1 MVERLLQEIHRR
13 SLWQALA
20 LFMAS
25 GWAVL
30 QVLDTLI
37 DQGILPAWTF
47 KAGLALL
54 LLGLPVVLAT
64 AFVQGG
70 FPGRAAKHDAG
81 APGDIGADG
90 SPVSPPAGAR
100 STDSAPVPAG
110 TRSHM
115 LTWRNAIL
123 GGVGAFALLGMGAG
137 GWMGM
142 RVLGVGPAATLAA
155 QGLIGSGAEVVLA
168 DFESGDEAELG
179 DVVTRTLR
187 IDLMQSRMI
196 RVLDRAQLNEPLA
209 RMELAPGARITSD
222 VAAQLA
228 EREGYAAVIT
238 GEVSRAGSGYV
249 LTASIRAGDG
259 FVPVAGFRETAKN
272 DDELIGA
279 IERLS
284 RTIRDKAGES
294 LRAVHGG
301 PSLEQ
306 VTTSSLPAL
315 REYTRG
321 EALEA
326 AGDRNG
332 ALEHY
337 ERAVALDSMFAMA
350 HRKLAVSLTNL
361 QLRRSDAVR
370 SSRRAYELRDR
381 LPGLERELATAAY
394 MRHVIGDLNA
404 AAAAYE
410 RALVIDSTSIPV
422 RNNLAVVYHLLGRH
436 VEAARHYRAVLQ
448 LRPIAPA
455 YSGLALQ
462 RYRAGDLAGA
472 LATVDSGMAALPSW
486 HGGNSVK
493 ALFLAGRHQYA
504 AADSLSRIVQQAAAT
519 EYDRQ
524 INATIRLWLLGVR
537 GRIREAERVLEE
549 PAYSDQP
556 ISSAADR
563 AALEV
568 MRGDTTAAIA
578 RVMRAFSTHGAE
590 GTDHAE
596 MIAALTLA
604 GAGAE
609 ASAVLAAWRAAVPE
623 DELGSFAPDRHQAL
637 ARTQLVTGD
646 FEGALRTLDDMQRR
660 WPGFESGTKFNRA
673 RTYDAMGNATAAVE
687 WYGKALDSYNDGAL
701 AWVPEITFAIRRLAE
716 LYDAQGN
723 DAKAVEYYARFVE
736 LWKEADPELQPMVRR
751 AEARLAALVPR
762 R

>member
-13 SLWQALA
+13 SMWQVLA
-20 LFMAS
+20 LFAAS

-30 QVLDTLI
+30 QVLDMLT
-37 DQGILPAWTF
+37 DQGILPAWVF

-70 FPGRAAKHDAG
+70 
-81 APGDIGADG
+81 
-90 SPVSPPAGAR
+90 R
-100 STDSAPVPAG
+100 STDRVPVSARATG
-110 TRSHM
+110 RI

-123 GGVGAFALLGMGAG
+123 GGVGAFTLLGMGAG

-142 RVLGVGPAATLAA
+142 RVLGIGPAGTLAA
-155 QGLIGSGAEVVLA
+155 QGLIEHGAEVVLA
-168 DFESGDEAELG
+168 DFESGDDAELG

-187 IDLMQSRMI
+187 IDLMQSSMI
-196 RVLDRAQLNEPLA
+196 RVLDRAQLDEPLA
-209 RMELAPGARITSD
+209 RMELSSDAPITRA
-222 VAAQLA
+222 VATQLA
-228 EREGYAAVIT
+228 EREGFAAVIT
-238 GEVSRAGSGYV
+238 GEVARAGSAYV

-321 EALEA
+321 EALSA
-326 AGDRNG
+326 AGSRDA

-350 HRKLAVSLTNL
+350 HRKIAVTLSNL
-361 QLRRSDAVR
+361 RLRRSDAVR
-370 SSRRAYELRDR
+370 AFRRAYELGDR
-381 LPGLERELATAAY
+381 LPDLERELATASY
-394 MRHVIGDLNA
+394 MYGVVGDYQA

-410 RALVIDSTSIPV
+410 RAMAIDSTSIAV
-422 RNNLAVVYHLLGRH
+422 RNNLAVVYMTLGRGADA
-436 VEAARHYRAVLQ
+436 ERHFAAVLRV
-448 LRPIAPA
+448 RPTATA
-455 YSGLALQ
+455 YSGLAATRFQ
-462 RYRAGDLAGA
+462 MGDLAGA
-472 LATVDSGMAALPSW
+472 LATLDSGMATLPSW
-486 HGGNSVK
+486 QAGNAVK
-493 ALFLAGRHQYA
+493 AIFLLARFQLA
-504 AADSLSRIVQQAAAT
+504 AADSFTRIAQRSAST
-519 EYDRQ
+519 EFDRQ
-524 INATIRLWLLGVR
+524 TSANLRTWTLALR
-537 GRIREAERVLEE
+537 GQLRGAASVLDEGYLAEYPVAL
-549 PAYSDQP
+549 
-556 ISSAADR
+556 AAGH
-563 AALEV
+563 AALDIL
-568 MRGDTTAAIA
+568 RGDTAAAIGGIRKA
-578 RVMRAFSTHGAE
+578 LSAPTSDDFAHLE
-590 GTDHAE
+590 GVFAY
-596 MIAALTLA
+596 ILA
-604 GAGAE
+604 GAGTE
-609 ASAVLAAWRAAVPE
+609 ASEALAAWRAAVPD
-623 DELGSFAPDRHQAL
+623 DELGNQRPFRHMAM
-637 ARTQLVTGD
+637 AGMQLTTRD

-660 WPGFESGTKFNRA
+660 WPGFESGTKHYRA
-673 RTYDAMGNATAAVE
+673 QTYDAMGNAAAAIE
-687 WYGKALDSYNDGAL
+687 WYEQALDSYNEGMQS
-701 AWVPEITFAIRRLAE
+701 WIPETVHAIRRLGE

-723 DAKAVEYYARFVE
+723 DAKAIEYYARFVE
-736 LWKEADPELQPMVRR
+736 LWKDADPELQPLVQQ

>member
-1 MVERLLQEIHRR
+1 M
-13 SLWQALA
+13 WQVLA
-20 LFMAS
+20 VFMAS

-37 DQGILPAWTF
+37 DQGILPGWVF
-47 KAGLALL
+47 RAGLALL

-70 FPGRAAKHDAG
+70 LPKRAPRPDRDADADG
-81 APGDIGADG
+81 TAGDVVGEG
-90 SPVSPPAGAR
+90 SPVNPPAAAHSAHHVPGPAR
-100 STDSAPVPAG
+100 THSPT
-110 TRSHM
+110 
-115 LTWRNAIL
+115 LTWRNAML
-123 GGVGAFALLGMGAG
+123 GGVGAFTLLGMGAG

-142 RVLGVGPAATLAA
+142 RVLGIGPAATLAA
-155 QGLIGSGAEVVLA
+155 QGLIERGAEVVLA
-168 DFESGDEAELG
+168 DVESGADAELG

-209 RMELAPGARITSD
+209 RMELEPDARITSD

-238 GEVSRAGSGYV
+238 GEVARAGSGYV

-259 FVPVAGFRETAKN
+259 FVPVAAFRETARG

-321 EALEA
+321 DVLSA
-326 AGDRNG
+326 AGERNA

-350 HRKLAVSLTNL
+350 HRKIAVSLSNL
-361 QLRRSDAVR
+361 QIRRSDAVR
-370 SSRRAYELRDR
+370 AFRRAYELGDR
-381 LPGLERELATAAY
+381 LPDLERELATASY
-394 MRHVIGDLNA
+394 MYGVVGDFQA
-404 AAAAYE
+404 AAGAYE
-410 RALVIDSTSIPV
+410 RALAIDSTSIAV
-422 RNNLAVVYHLLGRH
+422 RNNLGLVYRSLGRGADA
-436 VEAARHYRAVLQ
+436 ERHFAAVLQ
-448 LRPIAPA
+448 LRPTASA
-455 YSGLALQ
+455 YSGLATQ
-462 RYRAGDLAGA
+462 RFRSGDLAGA
-472 LATVDSGMAALPSW
+472 LATLDSGTAVLPSW
-486 HGGNSVK
+486 HLAYGLK
-493 ALFLAGRHQYA
+493 AAFLAARYQFA
-504 AADSLSRIVQQAAAT
+504 AADSFSRILERTAAT
-519 EYDRQ
+519 EWDRLYS
-524 INATIRLWLLGVR
+524 AEIRLWSSAMR
-537 GRIREAERVLEE
+537 GRIRAAERVLDDA
-549 PAYSDQP
+549 AYSDQP
-556 ISSAADR
+556 IASAVNQS
-563 AALEV
+563 ALDV

-578 RVMRAFSTHGAE
+578 RVMQVLSTDSAE
-590 GTDHAE
+590 DPDRVS
-596 MIAALTLA
+596 MILALATA

-609 ASAVLAAWRAAVPE
+609 SSAALAAWRAAVPDE
-623 DELGSFAPDRHQAL
+623 ELGQFRPYRHQAL
-637 ARTQLVTGD
+637 TATQRATRD
-646 FEGALRTLDDMQRR
+646 FDGALRTLEDMERR
-660 WPGFESGTKFNRA
+660 WPGFESGTKHYRA
-673 RTYDAMGNATAAVE
+673 QTYDAIGNATAAIE
-687 WYGKALDSYNDGAL
+687 WYEKALDSYNEGAVV
-701 AWVPEITFAIRRLAE
+701 WGWEIATALRRLGE
-716 LYDAQGN
+716 LYDAREN
-723 DAKAVEYYARFVE
+723 DAKAIEYYGRFIE
-736 LWKEADPELQPMVRR
+736 LWKDADPELQPMVRR